1 MCYNLDVQCFISEH
15 LFYYPGMGE
24 AMSTKKIDIVI
35 PWFNEFKCVD
45 LIYDV
50 LKKLFESELSG
61 YYWSVL
67 LKIIQEA

>member
-1 MCYNLDVQCFISEH
+1 
-15 LFYYPGMGE
+15 
-24 AMSTKKIDIVI
+24 MSTKKIDIVI